1 MITAIDTNVL
11 LDVFGADPTFGPR
24 SRDVLQRCIDEGRLI
39 ACEVVW
45 AEIGACFPSSD
56 EADAALEKLGIHFA
70 PTDPAS
76 ALAAGSA
83 WRVYRRRGGPR
94 TRVLP
99 DFLIGAHALA
109 QADRLLTRDAKFHR
123 SYFPSLQLLD
133 PSSS

>member
-1 MITAIDTNVL
+1 VITAIDTNVL

-24 SRDVLQRCIDEGRLI
+24 SRDALQRCIDEGRVI
-39 ACEVVW
+39 ANEVVW
-45 AEIGACFPSSD
+45 AEIGACFPSSED
-56 EADAALEKLGIHFA
+56 AAAALEKLAIHFT

-83 WRVYRRRGGPR
+83 LRVYRRRGGPR

-133 PSSS
+133 PSSP